1 MNARA
6 AYATFFLFITS
17 LLLILVLIK
26 ISKFVN
32 YYSQYDAYMQ
42 QQKTAASIIKARN
55 DLKEIDSS
63 HSRIQPLVR
72 ICLKTIRPP
81 ILISEIEGCRD
92 KAVGYLG
99 FSQTYK
105 EIKTLAGTPLPSE
118 IVQIIEKE
126 AK

>member
-63 HSRIQPLVR
+63 HRRIQPLVR

-81 ILISEIEGCRD
+81 ILIREIEGCRD
-92 KAVGYLG
+92 KAIGYLG
-99 FSQTYK
+99 FSQTYR
-105 EIKTLAGTPLPSE
+105 EIKTLAGTPLPKD
-118 IVQIIEKE
+118 VAKIIEVK
-126 AK
+126 